1 MSETA
6 DILLR
11 LEGVFTNIGRY
22 RILHGVD
29 FSVQRGRVTAL
40 LGRNGAGKTTT
51 LRTIMGLWKARL
63 GKIVFDGQPIT
74 ALETP
79 HIARRGIAYVP
90 ENMGIFGK
98 LTVRENML
106 LATGR
111 AGFAQDQLDRVL
123 ESFPALKIKW
133 DSPAGSLSGGQKQM
147 LAIGRAII
155 EPRRLLLIDEPTKG
169 LSPAMV
175 DQLVAALSR
184 LKREHTT
191 ILLVEQNFRVAE
203 AVGDDVAVMD
213 EGRIIHTGG
222 MAALATNHGL
232 QHRLL
237 GPERGGQRMNGDWHK
252 RLQRWAPYALTPL
265 VVIAALPAIG
275 PGPWLT
281 LTVAGLTMGIMLFMV
296 AAGLT
301 LIFGLMDVL
310 NFAHA
315 AFVTVG
321 AYIAVSV
328 LIPLAGW
335 TNETSL
341 ALNIA
346 ALLVALVAAAIASGA
361 LGFVFERVIIR
372 QVYGA
377 PLRQILIT
385 IGALTVIEQLI
396 IVVWGPQAIPL
407 PKPAMLRGSVF
418 VGSSSIET
426 YRLFAL
432 FVGLAIA
439 LAMHLFLTRTRLG
452 LVVRAGVED
461 REMIQALGYHIR
473 RVFIGVF
480 MAGTALAGVGGM
492 MWAQYQAVVNSQIGD
507 SMTIL
512 VFIILIIGG
521 LGSVGGC
528 FIGAILVGLTANYV
542 GFLAP
547 KLALGSNI
555 LLMALILLWRPRGL
569 FPLAEHH

>member
-63 GKIVFDGQPIT
+63 GKIVFDGQPIA

-111 AGFAQDQLDRVL
+111 AGFGQDQLDRVL

-203 AVGDDVAVMD
+203 AVGDDVVVMD
-213 EGRIIHTGG
+213 EGRIIHAGE

-237 GPERGGQRMNGDWHK
+237 G
-252 RLQRWAPYALTPL
+252 LS
-265 VVIAALPAIG
+265 
-275 PGPWLT
+275 
-281 LTVAGLTMGIMLFMV
+281 VA
-296 AAGLT
+296 
-301 LIFGLMDVL
+301 
-310 NFAHA
+310 
-315 AFVTVG
+315 
-321 AYIAVSV
+321 
-328 LIPLAGW
+328 
-335 TNETSL
+335 
-341 ALNIA
+341 
-346 ALLVALVAAAIASGA
+346 
-361 LGFVFERVIIR
+361 
-372 QVYGA
+372 
-377 PLRQILIT
+377 
-385 IGALTVIEQLI
+385 
-396 IVVWGPQAIPL
+396 
-407 PKPAMLRGSVF
+407 
-418 VGSSSIET
+418 
-426 YRLFAL
+426 
-432 FVGLAIA
+432 
-439 LAMHLFLTRTRLG
+439 
-452 LVVRAGVED
+452 
-461 REMIQALGYHIR
+461 
-473 RVFIGVF
+473 
-480 MAGTALAGVGGM
+480 
-492 MWAQYQAVVNSQIGD
+492 D
-507 SMTIL
+507 S
-512 VFIILIIGG
+512 
-521 LGSVGGC
+521 
-528 FIGAILVGLTANYV
+528 A
-542 GFLAP
+542 
-547 KLALGSNI
+547 
-555 LLMALILLWRPRGL
+555 
-569 FPLAEHH
+569 